1 MISPISIA
9 SLQSAAKPR
18 FLIRYRRILFW
29 RSQSNPYATIPLL
42 TGFQEHHTR
51 ISSTR
56 WIANRFVVF
65 HCGMPVALP
74 QKIGFD
80 RGSASDLAPS
90 ALIRAARSQEPHSD
104 PDPGPHRVPGF
115 LRFWPGRKKEHRSG
129 MRKPRMNGVG
139 VADTKITIALPKD
152 IDRQLR
158 ALAARRGQKI
168 TPIVREW
175 IIETL
180 VEIGSAPEAAS
191 RRSSRR

>member
-1 MISPISIA
+1 M
-9 SLQSAAKPR
+9 
-18 FLIRYRRILFW
+18 
-29 RSQSNPYATIPLL
+29 
-42 TGFQEHHTR
+42 
-51 ISSTR
+51 
-56 WIANRFVVF
+56 
-65 HCGMPVALP
+65 
-74 QKIGFD
+74 
-80 RGSASDLAPS
+80 
-90 ALIRAARSQEPHSD
+90 
-104 PDPGPHRVPGF
+104 
-115 LRFWPGRKKEHRSG
+115 SG